1 MVPGL
6 GIEGY
11 VIVSAILFVLGVT
24 GVLVRRSP
32 LVMLMSIELM
42 WGAAAL
48 LFLAFGR
55 MFGLMDAHV
64 FTFMIIVVGAAEAA
78 IGLALIVLIFRAR
91 EAADVDEV
99 RALRG

>member
-1 MVPGL
+1 MPGF
-6 GIEGY
+6 GIQGF
-11 VIVSAILFVLGVT
+11 VIISAILFVLGVT

-48 LFLAFGR
+48 LFLSFAR
-55 MFGLMDAHV
+55 QFGLMDGHV
-64 FTFMIIVVGAAEAA
+64 FSFMIIAVGAAEAA
-78 IGLALIVLIFRAR
+78 IGLALIVLIFRTR
-91 EAADVDEV
+91 DAADVDEV

>member
-1 MVPGL
+1 MPGF

-11 VIVSAILFVLGVT
+11 VIVSAVLFTLGVA

-48 LFLAFGR
+48 LFLAFAR
-55 MFGLMDAHV
+55 QFGLMDGHV
-64 FTFMIIVVGAAEAA
+64 FSFMIIVVGAAEAA
-78 IGLALIVLIFRAR
+78 IGLGLIVLLFRAK
-91 EAADVDEV
+91 EVVDVDEV
-99 RALRG
+99 RELRG

>member
-1 MVPGL
+1 MPGMP
-6 GIEGY
+6 IHGY
-11 VIVSAILFVLGVT
+11 LVLSAILFVIGLA

-48 LFLAFGR
+48 LFLTFARQWGT
-55 MFGLMDAHV
+55 MAGHV
-64 FTFMIIVVGAAEAA
+64 FSFLIIVVGAAEAA
-78 IGLALIVLIFRAR
+78 IGLALIVLIFRTR
-91 EAADVDEV
+91 DAADVDDV

>member
-1 MVPGL
+1 MPGF
-6 GIEGY
+6 GIQGF
-11 VIVSAILFVLGVT
+11 VIISAILFVLGVT

-48 LFLAFGR
+48 LFFSFAR
-55 MFGLMDAHV
+55 QFGLMDGHV
-64 FTFMIIVVGAAEAA
+64 FSFMIIAVGAAEAA
-78 IGLALIVLIFRAR
+78 IGLALIVLIFRTR
-91 EAADVDEV
+91 DAADVDEV